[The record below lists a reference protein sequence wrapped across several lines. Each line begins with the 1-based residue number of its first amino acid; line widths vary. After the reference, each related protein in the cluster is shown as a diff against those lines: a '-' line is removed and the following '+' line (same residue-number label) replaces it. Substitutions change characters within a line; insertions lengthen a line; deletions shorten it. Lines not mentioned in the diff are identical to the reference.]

1 VLYGSRKTHE
11 LANPRKEKKVNQPDF
26 HFRPL
31 TFICVKR
38 TENKY
43 PTITLVKGTDKEKQT
58 KERLVHIFEQYPLEK
73 WRYSEQIQIEEGFGA
88 YSHPVIKLGTWEE
101 NETEQQIL
109 TTYIH
114 EQLHWFCMWKEK
126 FESASQAR
134 REFRE
139 MYPEL
144 PVTPPEGCGSSF
156 ANYLH
161 VLVNSLEYQGLS
173 ELIGAAEA
181 RKTFERKPSYTK
193 INELVLQE
201 QERINAVLSKYD
213 LFPPAQPPEEKWFV
227 EVK

>member
-1 VLYGSRKTHE
+1 M
-11 LANPRKEKKVNQPDF
+11 NQ
-26 HFRPL
+26 HFKPL

-38 TENKY
+38 TEQEH
-43 PTITLVKGTDKEKQT
+43 PAITLAKGTDKEQQT
-58 KERLVHIFEQYPLEK
+58 KERLIRLFEQYPLEK

-101 NETEQQIL
+101 HETEQQIL

-114 EQLHWFCMWKEK
+114 EQLHWFCTWKEK
-126 FESASQAR
+126 NMLANQAMH
-134 REFRE
+134 EFSE
-139 MYPEL
+139 MYPDL
-144 PVTPPEGCGSSF
+144 PITRPEGCGSSF

-161 VLVNSLEYQGLS
+161 VLVNSLEYLGLS
-173 ELIGAAEA
+173 ELIGEAEA

-201 QERINAVLSKYD
+201 QERINSVLSKYD
-213 LFPPAQPPEEKWFV
+213 LFPPTQPPEEKWFV